1 VLLAQGT
8 AAIQEEFDS
17 GRLPGFLRRRA
28 SQSFVPLVV
37 AEFLGRTLP
46 DLHSSRGLTHGGRVE
61 ITLTSYALTS
71 HQISLLQRLVS
82 HNALAL
88 LLHALLPADPQLANR
103 IVADLDESRP
113 GQGSAQMADV
123 PSDSDPNPF
132 LILLTSLQS
141 LFRSVWRI
149 ATSFWRGQS
158 DERVLQFQAALLAS
172 LRCEALY
179 ETLRTWISGR
189 HSR

>member
-46 DLHSSRGLTHGGRVE
+46 DQHSSRGFTHRGRVE
-61 ITLTSYALTS
+61 ITLTSYALTVP
-71 HQISLLQRLVS
+71 QIGQLQRFVRRD
-82 HNALAL
+82 ALAL
-88 LLHALLPADPQLANR
+88 LLRALLPTDQQLASR
-103 IVADLDESRP
+103 IITDLDVHPNTP
-113 GQGSAQMADV
+113 GAAAIAEA

-132 LILLTSLQS
+132 VVLLTVLQS
-141 LFRSVWRI
+141 LFTSLQRV
-149 ATSFWRGQS
+149 ATSLRHGQS
-158 DERVLQFQAALLAS
+158 YERVLQFQAALLAS
-172 LRCEALY
+172 LRCQVLY
-179 ETLRTWISGR
+179 ESLRIWVSGR